1 MPSFAFK
8 IENGKVQGR
17 EWLWASIKRLF
28 LTLPDGDYLW
38 PHPEKPKKNRSS
50 QQNRYYWGVV
60 CKLVSD
66 HTGYIPE
73 EAHQIMAKEFLSYE
87 KEGKPFTRSTSKLKT
102 AEFEDYM
109 EKCRR
114 WAAMELQVYIHFPN
128 CSENFYYEMPKRR
141 AAA

>member
-1 MPSFAFK
+1 MPTFIFK

-17 EWLWASIKRLF
+17 EWLWTSIKRF
-28 LTLPDGDYLW
+28 FMTLPDGEYTW
-38 PHPEKPKKNRSS
+38 PHPAKPKKSRSN

-66 HTGYIPE
+66 HTGYMPE
-73 EAHQIMAKEFLSYE
+73 EVHQIMAEKFLSYE
-87 KEGKPFTRSTSKLKT
+87 KDGRVFTRSTTKLKT

-114 WAAMELQVYIHFPN
+114 WAAMELQVYIPLPN
-128 CSENFYYEMPKRR
+128 EPGNYFYDLPRR
-141 AAA
+141 AA